1 MIEERGFQLVY
12 PPAYSADLNPIE
24 QALSQIK
31 GLGVRPKPGLLG
43 KPWSRQLV
51 EHSRRSPPGM
61 LVVSLSTAAS
71 GCRFN
76 RYDQP
81 L

>member
-24 QALSQIK
+24 EALSQIE
-31 GLGVRPKPGLLG
+31 GLSVRPKPGLLG
-43 KPWSRQLV
+43 RPWSRQLV
-51 EHSRRSPPGM
+51 EHSRRSPLGM
-61 LVVSLSTAAS
+61 LVVSLSTVAS
-71 GCRFN
+71 ECRFN
-76 RYDQP
+76 HYGQP